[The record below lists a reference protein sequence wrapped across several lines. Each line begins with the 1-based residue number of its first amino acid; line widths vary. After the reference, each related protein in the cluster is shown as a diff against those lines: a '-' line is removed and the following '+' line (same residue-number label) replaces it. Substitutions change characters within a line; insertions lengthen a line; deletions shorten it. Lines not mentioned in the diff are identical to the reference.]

1 MVPFSHPKNPLTLLT
16 ELEKYDG
23 CYYEKGPEACEKE
36 IDVRSIIAEYYYKS
50 MFFLAYI
57 IDTETDCS
65 ALLQDRKDVADAL
78 LLQAE
83 LRERSHYIQE
93 GNIFA
98 YDVKADHDMHER
110 DDFFA
115 LIAPALDM

>member
-1 MVPFSHPKNPLTLLT
+1 
-16 ELEKYDG
+16 
-23 CYYEKGPEACEKE
+23 
-36 IDVRSIIAEYYYKS
+36 
-50 MFFLAYI
+50 MFFLAYVY
-57 IDTETDCS
+57 DTETDCS

-115 LIAPALDM
+115 QIAPALDM